1 MDNTQNM
8 TLQEKIFL
16 AEKRTNQN
24 LNKIY
29 LFRDSETSTFYKAYE
44 WSAYLLEFLS
54 NDLNEKNR
62 LKPTKKQIKDTEN
75 FIIKVGFP
83 ITSLDKFCKPELIEN
98 KIVSE
103 DQSIMIILKLNDNSI
118 NETTYEQLLNN
129 WKDSIQIKQ
138 SQNTKQN
145 NINVF
150 SQPVTIL
157 SIMSDILKFNAYGKS
172 EDQLIEFIE
181 ELKIKFANVIC

>member
-1 MDNTQNM
+1 MS
-8 TLQEKIFL
+8 LQKKIFL
-16 AEKRTNQN
+16 AEKRTNQS
-24 LNKIY
+24 LNRIY

-118 NETTYEQLLNN
+118 NEITYEQLLNN
-129 WKDSIQIKQ
+129 WKNSIQIKQ

-150 SQPVTIL
+150 SQPITIL